1 MKTNMIYK
9 IPLPPVFLCPPPPL
23 FPPPIQSGGRR
34 NFSNNA
40 RRQQQQQQQQQQQ
53 NSANSMMQQHGGHG
67 QQDSLPSHCVSP
79 MSQGAGVS
87 SQSVPDPHQVS
98 SRTNA
103 GESVA
108 LLELCVCVC
117 VCVRVRVYFEL
128 LSFPAGPSQLGVL
141 PEQPAEHEELVLQQ
155 TRVLLQ
161 RHPVLL
167 LLPAPAPGAWGKGDE
182 LGIH

>member
-117 VCVRVRVYFEL
+117 VCVCVCACVFWATV
-128 LSFPAGPSQLGVL
+128 FPSRAV
-141 PEQPAEHEELVLQQ
+141 PARCPPRAASRAWGARPP
-155 TRVLLQ
+155 TNTC
-161 RHPVLL
+161 PP
-167 LLPAPAPGAWGKGDE
+167 PAPPRPPPTPCSSPWC
-182 LGIH
+182 LR